1 MPSEALPRCEF
12 EDKDLQVKMD
22 LQLPG
27 DVNAISPVVGK
38 VMGIVTEM
46 GCAVGH
52 EFEIKLALCARR
64 CPTPSSMAYGTTPP
78 SRSSAWWPAIRGA
91 EC

>member
-1 MPSEALPRCEF
+1 MPGEALPRCEF
-12 EDKDLQVKMD
+12 EDKDLLVRVD

-27 DVNAISPVVGK
+27 DVNAISPVISK

-52 EFEIKLALCARR
+52 EFEI
-64 CPTPSSMAYGTTPP
+64 
-78 SRSSAWWPAIRGA
+78 
-91 EC
+91 